1 MAALSMK
8 DAELPAATTPSAL
21 ASAGDDAGA
30 RDDASAP
37 AGDEHTQLQE
47 RMASYF
53 IGALTSNLVA
63 LGDKLGLYAAL
74 KTYGPCTAGELAEH
88 LDLNER
94 YCAEWLRQQA
104 SAKLVSTDEAAEEFW
119 LTRVQQDCLVHETG
133 SEASPFF
140 FGGGFMAIPGLA
152 KTADEKLPACFKDGT
167 GISYAELDQG
177 LTCGVCRELGVWM
190 RHALVPSLKSL
201 PGLEEKLQKGCKVAD
216 VGCGCGMALCIAA
229 AAFPASTFHG
239 YDIADD
245 ALRLAREEAG
255 RRGLTNVEFFNA
267 GLAEEAM
274 PTEPTYQLIQTHD
287 AIHDMAHPEPVMAA
301 VRKAVA
307 ADGCWVIGDMSAMD
321 SHAANV
327 HNHPLAPFLYGFS
340 VHLCL
345 PSGMSAPEGAA
356 LGTLGIPSG
365 KMCAML
371 RDAGFG
377 TAEVLESWNHP
388 LNRYYIAKP

>member
-177 LTCGVCRELGVWM
+177 LTRGVCRELGVWM